1 MLSYLDVGLP
11 PLNPVI
17 LSQWYALNGHIYTD
31 LGAANQVGMWVNRRA
46 TGTIITVAYPDN
58 PIARES
64 VAEFV
69 ELMKCI
75 YLRVADG
82 RSELVSAS
90 RVSAATV

>member
-1 MLSYLDVGLP
+1 M
-11 PLNPVI
+11 
-17 LSQWYALNGHIYTD
+17 SQWYAQNGHIYTD
-31 LGAANQVGMWVNRRA
+31 LGAANQVGMWVNRR
-46 TGTIITVAYPDN
+46 TGGTFITVAYPDN

-82 RSELVSAS
+82 RSELVSSS
-90 RVSAATV
+90 RLPVATV